1 MKLFFVFFFA
11 GVLFPYCY
19 DYLRIFRRIVN
30 HGLLWVVLEDTVFAV
45 GITGFLFL
53 LLQKYNKGMFTY
65 PVWLG
70 MGSGAL
76 LYLTYVSGNFVSGS
90 VWVIKTI
97 LRSLREFFVKTQR
110 IILKYYVN
118 LCKHFSKVDDIK
130 DKE

>member
-1 MKLFFVFFFA
+1 MEFFVFLFA

-19 DYLRIFRRIVN
+19 DYLRIFRRIVK
-30 HGLLWVVLEDTVFAV
+30 HGFLWVVLEDTIFAV

-76 LYLTYVSGNFVSGS
+76 IYLAFVSGKFVSGS
-90 VWVIKTI
+90 VWVIMTI
-97 LRSLREFFVKTQR
+97 LCTLRDFFVKIGR
-110 IILKYYVN
+110 KVLKYYVN